1 MNGEAGMQIRR
12 PWVILFILLI
22 LLSPV
27 RALCEEK
34 PLWELGVGLAALQM
48 PDYRGSD
55 EYRRYLLPYP
65 YFVYRGDVLRV
76 ERERISGRIFET
88 DRILLDISLNG
99 SVPVKSSD
107 NPDRRGMT
115 DLDPTFEIGPSLN
128 ITLLEDRQDRYK
140 LKLALPVR
148 AVFST
153 DFSSV
158 RHEGWVFH
166 PRLNFEKNDMIPGSG
181 VNVGLSAGPMFADQ
195 GYHRYYYTVD
205 PAFAT
210 SLRAPYDAGGG
221 YSGSTF
227 TVGLNKTLNPFI
239 LNAFVSLDY
248 LKGAVFEES
257 PLVKTQYSW
266 MCGFTVSWIF
276 LKSSERVQK
285 GD

>member
-1 MNGEAGMQIRR
+1 MQIRR
-12 PWVILFILLI
+12 LWINLFLLLI
-22 LLSPV
+22 VLSPV
-27 RALCEEK
+27 RASCEEK
-34 PLWELGVGLAALQM
+34 PLWEIGVGLAVLQM

-55 EYRRYLLPYP
+55 ENRGYLLPYP
-65 YFVYRGDVLRV
+65 YLVYRGDIVRV

-88 DRILLDISLNG
+88 DRLLLDISLNG
-99 SVPVKSSD
+99 SVPVDSSK
-107 NPDRRGMT
+107 NKDRQGMP

-128 ITLLEDRQDRYK
+128 ITLLENRQDRYK

-153 DFSSV
+153 DFSSA

-166 PRLNFEKNDMIPGSG
+166 PRLNFEKADMIPGAG
-181 VNVGLSAGPMFADQ
+181 VNMGLSVGPMFADR
-195 GYHRYYYTVD
+195 GYHGYYYTVD

-210 SLRAPYDAGGG
+210 PLRTLYTAGGG
-221 YSGSTF
+221 YSGT
-227 TVGLNKTLNPFI
+227 TATLGLNKILKPFI

-257 PLVKTQYSW
+257 PLVKTQYSV
-266 MCGFTVSWIF
+266 MCGFAVSWIF

-285 GD
+285 KDYQPAD

>member
-1 MNGEAGMQIRR
+1 MRIRR
-12 PWVILFILLI
+12 QCFILFILLI
-22 LLSPV
+22 FLSPV

-34 PLWELGVGLAALQM
+34 PLWELGVGLAALQI
-48 PDYRGSD
+48 PDYRGSA

-88 DRILLDISLNG
+88 DRLLLDISFNG

-107 NPDRRGMT
+107 NPDRRGMP
-115 DLDPTFEIGPSLN
+115 DLDPTFEVGPSLN
-128 ITLLEDRQDRYK
+128 ITLLEDRQERYK
-140 LKLALPVR
+140 LRLTLPFR
-148 AVFST
+148 AAFST
-153 DFSSV
+153 DFSWI

-166 PRLNFEKNDMIPGSG
+166 PRLNFEKADMIPGSG
-181 VNVGLSAGPMFADQ
+181 VNVGLSLGPMFADQ

-210 SLRAPYDAGGG
+210 SLRAPYSAGGG

-227 TVGLNKTLNPFI
+227 TMGLNKTLNPFV

-257 PLVKTQYSW
+257 PLVKNQYSW
-266 MCGFTVSWIF
+266 MCGLTVSWIF
-276 LKSSERVQK
+276 MTSSERVK
-285 GD
+285 MGD

>member
-1 MNGEAGMQIRR
+1 MNGEAGMQIRC
-12 PWVILFILLI
+12 PWVILLLLLI
-22 LLSPV
+22 ILSPV

-34 PLWELGVGLAALQM
+34 PLWELGVGLGFLQI
-48 PDYRGSD
+48 PDYRGSS
-55 EYRRYLLPYP
+55 ENRRYLLPYP
-65 YFVYRGDVLRV
+65 YFVYRGDIVRV
-76 ERERISGRIFET
+76 EKERISGRIFET
-88 DRILLDISLNG
+88 ERLLLDISFNG

-107 NPDRRGMT
+107 NPDRRGMP
-115 DLDPTFEIGPSLN
+115 DLDPTFEMGPSLN
-128 ITLLEDRQDRYK
+128 ITLLENRQDRYK
-140 LKLALPVR
+140 LMLSLPVR
-148 AVFST
+148 AAFST

-158 RHEGWVFH
+158 HHEGWIFH
-166 PRLNFEKNDMIPGSG
+166 PRLNFEKADMIPGSG
-181 VNVGLSAGPMFADQ
+181 VNMGLSAGPMFADQ

-210 SLRAPYDAGGG
+210 SLRAPYAAGSG
-221 YSGSTF
+221 YSGSTV

-276 LKSSERVQK
+276 LKSSERVQQ

>member
-1 MNGEAGMQIRR
+1 MQIRR
-12 PWVILFILLI
+12 PWLILFILLV

-27 RALCEEK
+27 RASGEEK
-34 PLWELGVGLAALQM
+34 PLWELGVGLAALQI
-48 PDYRGSD
+48 PDYSGSD

-88 DRILLDISLNG
+88 DRVLLDISFNG

-107 NPDRRGMT
+107 NSARQGMP
-115 DLDPTFEIGPSLN
+115 DLDPSFEIGPSLN

-140 LKLALPVR
+140 LKLSLPVR
-148 AVFST
+148 AFFST

-166 PRLNFEKNDMIPGSG
+166 PRLSFEKADMIPGAG

-210 SLRAPYDAGGG
+210 PSRPRYEAGGG
-221 YSGSTF
+221 YSGSTV
-227 TVGLNKTLNPFI
+227 TVGLSKTLSPFI

-276 LKSSERVQK
+276 MKSSRQVP
-285 GD
+285 

>member
-1 MNGEAGMQIRR
+1 MQIRR
-12 PWVILFILLI
+12 LWITPIILLMFFF
-22 LLSPV
+22 PA
-27 RALCEEK
+27 RALCEGK
-34 PLWELGVGLAALQM
+34 PLWELGVGLAALRM

-55 EYRRYLLPYP
+55 QYSGYLLPYP
-65 YFVYRGDVLRV
+65 YIIYRGDILRV

-88 DRILLDISLNG
+88 DRILLDVSLNG
-99 SVPVKSSD
+99 SVPVKNND
-107 NPDRRGMT
+107 NPDRRGMP
-115 DLDPTFEIGPSLN
+115 DLDPTFEVGPSLN

-140 LKLALPVR
+140 LKLTVPIR
-148 AVFST
+148 AAFST

-166 PRLNFEKNDMIPGSG
+166 PRLNFEKNDVIPDSG
-181 VNVGLSAGPMFADQ
+181 LNLGLSAGPMFADR

-210 SLRAPYDAGGG
+210 ALRPPYDAGGG

-227 TVGLNKTLNPFI
+227 TVGLNKKLTPFI

-248 LKGAVFEES
+248 LKGAVFEDS
-257 PLVKTQYSW
+257 PLVKTDTSW

-276 LKSSERVQK
+276 LQSSKMVP
-285 GD
+285 

>member
-1 MNGEAGMQIRR
+1 MQIKRL
-12 PWVILFILLI
+12 WVTLFILAI
-22 LLSPV
+22 FFSP
-27 RALCEEK
+27 APAASEEK
-34 PLWELGVGLAALQM
+34 PLWELGVGLAGLRL

-55 EYRRYLLPYP
+55 QYSYYLLPYP
-65 YFVYRGDVLRV
+65 YIIYRGDILRV

-88 DRILLDISLNG
+88 DRVLLDVSLNG
-99 SVPVKSSD
+99 SVPVKNTD
-107 NPDRRGMT
+107 NPDRRGMP
-115 DLDPTFEIGPSLN
+115 DLDPTFEVGPSLN

-140 LKLALPVR
+140 LKLTLPVR
-148 AVFST
+148 AAFST

-166 PRLNFEKNDMIPGSG
+166 PRLNFEKAEIIPGSG
-181 VNVGLSAGPMFADQ
+181 LNLGLSTGPMFADR

-210 SLRAPYDAGGG
+210 AVRSPYDARGG

-227 TVGLNKTLNPFI
+227 TVGLNKKLTPFI

-257 PLVKTQYSW
+257 PLVKTDSSW

-276 LKSSERVQK
+276 LKSSRMVP
-285 GD
+285 